1 MEKNMIY
8 DAAIIGAGTM
18 GMAAGAF
25 LAGQNRKTLLLD
37 AFDPPH
43 HHGSHHGG
51 TRMIRHA
58 YGEGRQYVSLVK
70 RAQELWEALEKKSGL
85 KILEKTGVLGL
96 GPRDSVFLKETRM
109 AAEKYGL
116 PLEILSSSEVMKR
129 WPGMTMPKDYI
140 GCFEK
145 DSGLVY
151 SENALKAWKEE
162 ALEKGASLVTH
173 SPVQRIDP
181 LVDGIIKIV
190 AEAGVFFSKKVI
202 VTAGAWAAKLMPEL
216 QLPIQPVRKVMGWFD
231 ASENEFGVSR
241 FPSFYVED
249 RDKMFYGFPT
259 LNGGG
264 LKLGR
269 TDGGQPIDP
278 DQHVQNFGAYPEDE
292 GELRDFLKTYM
303 PEANGGLK
311 EGKTCLMT
319 QSVDHHFIIDYHPEH
334 ENIILACGFSGH
346 GFKFGS
352 VMGEV
357 LAELA
362 IHGRTEFDLSLFSI
376 DRFRK

>member
-1 MEKNMIY
+1 MIY

-25 LAGQNRKTLLLD
+25 LSGQKRKTVLID

-43 HHGSHHGG
+43 HQGSHHGG

-70 RAQELWEALEKKSGL
+70 RAQKLWEELEKKSGL
-85 KILEKTGVLGL
+85 KIFEKTGVLGL
-96 GPRDSVFLKETRM
+96 GPRDSVFLQETRL
-109 AAEKYGL
+109 AAERFEL
-116 PLEILSSSEVMKR
+116 PLEILSSSDVMKR
-129 WPGMTMPKDYI
+129 WPGIKVPEDYI
-140 GCFEK
+140 GCFETE
-145 DSGLVY
+145 SGLIY
-151 SENALKAWKEE
+151 SENALQAWKEL
-162 ALEKGASLVTH
+162 ALANGARLVTH
-173 SPVQRIDP
+173 SPVQRMDTSNG
-181 LVDGIIKIV
+181 DFIKIV
-190 AEAGVFFSKKVI
+190 TAGGEFFAKKVI
-202 VTAGAWAAKLMPEL
+202 VTVGAWAAKLLPDL
-216 QLPIQPVRKVMGWFD
+216 QLPVQPVRKVVGWFD
-231 ASENEFGVSR
+231 APERQFAISH

-249 RDKMFYGFPT
+249 GDKMFYGFPS

-278 DQHVQNFGAYPEDE
+278 DKHLQNFGAYPEDE
-292 GELRDFLKTYM
+292 GELRAFLETYM
-303 PEANGGLK
+303 PKANGGLN

-319 QSVDHHFIIDYHPEH
+319 QSVDHHFIIDHHPEH

-357 LAELA
+357 LSELA
-362 IHGRTEFDLSLFSI
+362 IHGRSEFDLSLFSI
-376 DRFRK
+376 ERFRK